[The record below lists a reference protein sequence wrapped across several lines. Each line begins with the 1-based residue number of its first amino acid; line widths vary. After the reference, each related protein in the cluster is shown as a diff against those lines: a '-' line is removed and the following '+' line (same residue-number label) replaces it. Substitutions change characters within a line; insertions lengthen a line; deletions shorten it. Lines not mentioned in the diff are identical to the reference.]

1 MRIDAHSHASILN
14 QRTRSTLNKVKV
26 TCTGTPV
33 CVSMRAQTGALGRTQ
48 YSHLPYKHQSLALH
62 PCRPGVAKALAN
74 DRGHG
79 NGDGIRPDGM
89 ARLFTQH
96 KLLMGSGFSYD
107 QASLILQVSQQ
118 RKAASQLLA
127 SGREA
132 PPCTAE
138 PVTMHAWQKA
148 FETYLWVH

>member
-1 MRIDAHSHASILN
+1 
-14 QRTRSTLNKVKV
+14 
-26 TCTGTPV
+26 
-33 CVSMRAQTGALGRTQ
+33 MRAQTGALGRTQ
-48 YSHLPYKHQSLALH
+48 YSHLPSKQQLLTAQ

-74 DRGHG
+74 DRHGHG
-79 NGDGIRPDGM
+79 DGM
-89 ARLFTQH
+89 ARLFAQH

-127 SGREA
+127 SGRRDI
-132 PPCTAE
+132 PLCTTE

-148 FETYLWVH
+148 V